1 MRITLTGLFIFCL
14 LFLIA
19 SCERAS
25 IKQARQAM
33 RLTKPPETL
42 MDDLPLD
49 QLANGIEE
57 NIERLNKLKIQSLTF
72 GPRVVSKDD
81 YILALN
87 YLLDQIKSG
96 TSRVHFIET
105 VINNFDFYEV
115 YGKDKWG
122 EVLITS
128 YFHPIIPGSRT
139 KTSRYSQAL
148 YSVPPDLVD
157 IRLDEFV
164 KAVEKLSS
172 IKDQVLEQTSR
183 IGVLEGRL
191 VPSESGGVSNILP
204 YYTREEI
211 DSQQMLKGKN
221 LELAWVDPIDAF
233 FLHIQGSGTVI
244 FEDGKELPLG
254 YASKN
259 GHPFVPIGKYL
270 LDVIPGGKMSMQAIE
285 GYLRRLPEDEMRKI
299 LDKNPS
305 YVFFQELKGKPVTS
319 LGAELVDG
327 RTIATDQS
335 FFPKGAL
342 AYMEFPKPVF
352 ADETS
357 IEPTGWE
364 TTSRFVLDQDTGGA
378 IRGPYHVDLYWG
390 SGKEAARYAG
400 VMKERGHLYY
410 LVPKDEFLRKLSKDP
425 GL

>member
-1 MRITLTGLFIFCL
+1 
-14 LFLIA
+14 
-19 SCERAS
+19 
-25 IKQARQAM
+25 M

-57 NIERLNKLKIQSLTF
+57 NIEQLNKLKIQSLTF
-72 GPRVVSKDD
+72 GPRIISKDD

-87 YLLDQIKSG
+87 YLVNQIKSG
-96 TSRVHFIET
+96 ASRTHLIET
-105 VINNFDFYEV
+105 VVNNFDFYEV

-139 KTSRYSQAL
+139 KTPMYSQPL
-148 YSVPPDLVD
+148 YSVPPDLVN

-164 KAVEKLSS
+164 KAIERLSP
-172 IKDQVLEQTSR
+172 IKDQVLGQIYQ
-183 IGVLEGRL
+183 IGVLQGRL
-191 VPSESGGVSNILP
+191 VPSESGGASNILP

-211 DSQQMLKGKN
+211 DSQQMLRGKN
-221 LELAWVDPIDAF
+221 LELAWVDPVDAF

-244 FEDGKELPLG
+244 FKNGEELRLG
-254 YASKN
+254 YAAKN
-259 GHPFVPIGKYL
+259 GHPFVPISKYL
-270 LDVIPGGKMSMQAIE
+270 SDVIPAGKMSMQAIE
-285 GYLRRLPEDEMRKI
+285 GYLRRLPEDEIRRI

-305 YVFFQELKGKPVTS
+305 YVFFQELKGKPVTT
-319 LGAELVDG
+319 LGAEVVDG
-327 RTIATDQS
+327 RTIATDQG

-352 ADETS
+352 ADGTS
-357 IEPTGWE
+357 IEPAGWE

-378 IRGPYHVDLYWG
+378 IRGPYRVDLYWG

-400 VMKERGHLYY
+400 VMKERGRLYY
-410 LVPKDEFLRKLSKDP
+410 LVPKDEFLQRLLKGR